1 MAVFQVG
8 TPKGMVKDVN
18 PTALP
23 NEFFSHTENARFE
36 DNAAKKIL
44 GHDIVFTNPS
54 VAPYKSY
61 RCIKL
66 LVLCRDSKN
75 I

>member
-8 TPKGMVKDVN
+8 APQGMIKDVN

-23 NEFFSHTENARFE
+23 KEFFSHTENTRFE

-44 GHDIVFTNPS
+44 
-54 VAPYKSY
+54 
-61 RCIKL
+61 
-66 LVLCRDSKN
+66 LVLCRYCKN
-75 I
+75 IQN